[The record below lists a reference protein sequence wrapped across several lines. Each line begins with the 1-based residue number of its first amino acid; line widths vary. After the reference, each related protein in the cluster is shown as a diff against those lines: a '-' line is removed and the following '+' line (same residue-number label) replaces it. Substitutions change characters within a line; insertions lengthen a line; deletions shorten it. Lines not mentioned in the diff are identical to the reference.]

1 MMELEE
7 FRQEFINEDVYAEAV
22 NTNRYP
28 EVVFID
34 HCVDILQNDYSLIS
48 GMNHTFYT
56 FREGTKQYKNMHLDA
71 SYLDLPSGT
80 LDLLIADFNEGD
92 IKTITNGT
100 IDEKTR
106 LMLSFLEN
114 TFKGFFTKAEQSDPA
129 VQLAYDI
136 RRNVDSIKKI
146 HLFIVSTD
154 RLSTAVKT
162 LDKVTSFTFGSY
174 TFEVALDV
182 LDMEKIFRSK
192 MAGFQKEDL
201 IINCADFGFEGIPCI
216 KAEIDTDQY
225 DSYLAI
231 VPGTF
236 LAEIYKKHGP
246 TLLESNVRSF
256 LKFNGAV
263 NKGMRATILN
273 PDEKSRFFTYNNG
286 ISTTAKSVETVL
298 TQDRGLVIT
307 SFTDLQIIN
316 GGQTT
321 ATLAATNI
329 KNNADLS
336 GIFVQMK
343 LTVLKVE
350 DPDLVRNI
358 ATYAN
363 SQNKVKTADLNSSH
377 PFYVRMEEFSRKIYA
392 PLASGQLVQQLWFFE
407 RARGQYEQP
416 LMQMTKKQRDDYKL
430 VRPKDK
436 KFTLT
441 DLSKYMNAADMLPHY
456 VSWGGE
462 VNSAHFHNNMLKQ
475 WNKDN
480 SVFNEL
486 FYKELI
492 GKKIFFAFIEN
503 VVSDQEW
510 YQERRAYRP
519 QLVAYTYAKLVLEAK
534 KAKKCVNFRGIWDL
548 QTVPQAYYKDV
559 ALIAKIV
566 FDTIYDDN
574 RSTANIE
581 TYCKK
586 EECWLIV
593 QKKPYELSD
602 GIREV
607 LITPSDREIEEVQA
621 RKDQKLTSGLS
632 VEVEIF
638 TKGTS
643 YWESLISRGLE
654 RNVLNY
660 VDAQMLGNAVSYC
673 NGRFAQLSKHQV
685 KEITRIVEDLKANGI
700 V

>member
-1 MMELEE
+1 MELEE
-7 FRQEFINEDVYAEAV
+7 FRQEFINEDIYAEAV
-22 NTNRYP
+22 NTKRYP

-48 GMNHTFYT
+48 DMAHSYFS
-56 FREGTKQYKNMHLDA
+56 FKEGTRAYKNMHLDA
-71 SYLDLPSGT
+71 SYLDLAAGT
-80 LDLLIADFNEGD
+80 LNLLIADFNDGE
-92 IKTITNGT
+92 IKNITNT
-100 IDEKTR
+100 IIESKSK
-106 LMLSFLEN
+106 LLLSFLEN
-114 TFKGFFTKAEQSDPA
+114 SLKGFFKGAEQSDPA
-129 VQLAYDI
+129 VQLALEI
-136 RRNVDSIKKI
+136 RRNIDAIHTV

-154 RLSTAVKT
+154 KLSKAVKT
-162 LDKVTSFTFGSY
+162 LELDDFSFGAY
-174 TFEVALDV
+174 TFKVALDV
-182 LDMEKIFRSK
+182 LDVEKIFRSK
-192 MAGFQKEDL
+192 MAGFEKEDL
-201 IINCADFGFEGIPCI
+201 VITCSDFGVEGIPCI
-216 KAEIDTDQY
+216 KADIETDQY

-256 LKFNGAV
+256 LKFNGGV
-263 NKGMRATILN
+263 NKGIRGTILN
-273 PDEKSRFFTYNNG
+273 EKSRFFTYNNG
-286 ISTTAKSVETVL
+286 ISTTAKSVETAICE
-298 TQDRGLVIT
+298 QGLLIT
-307 SFTDLQIIN
+307 AFTDLQIIN

-343 LTVLKVE
+343 LTVLKE
-350 DPDLVRNI
+350 DNPELIRNI

-377 PFYVRMEEFSRKIYA
+377 PFYVRIEDFSRKVYA

-462 VNSAHFHNNMLKQ
+462 VNAAHFHNNMLKQ

-492 GKKIFFAFIEN
+492 GKKIFFAYIEN
-503 VVSDQEW
+503 TISAQAW
-510 YQERRAYRP
+510 YQEKRAYRP
-519 QLVAYTYAKLVLEAK
+519 QLVAYTFAKLSYEARKVK
-534 KAKKCVNFRGIWDL
+534 KHINFRGIWDL
-548 QTVPQAYYKDV
+548 QSVSDAYYADV
-559 ALIAKIV
+559 AAIAKMV
-566 FDTIYDDN
+566 FDTIYDEG

-586 EECWLIV
+586 EECWLIL
-593 QKKPYELSD
+593 QKKTYELTD
-602 GIREV
+602 TIREV
-607 LITPSDREIEEVQA
+607 LITQADLAVEEVQA
-621 RKDQKLTSGLS
+621 KKEQKIISGIS
-632 VEVEIF
+632 NEISIF
-638 TKGTS
+638 TKGS
-643 YWESLISRGLE
+643 AYWESVIARGTE
-654 RNVLNY
+654 QKILNY
-660 VDAQMLGNAVSYC
+660 ADVQMLRNAINYC
-673 NGRFAQLSKHQV
+673 NGIYGQLTKHQL
-685 KEITRIVEDLKANGI
+685 KEIGRITATLKENGI
-700 V
+700 E

>member
-1 MMELEE
+1 MDLIE
-7 FRQEFINEDVYAEAV
+7 FRQEFINEDVFAEAV

-48 GMNHTFYT
+48 DMTHSF
-56 FREGTKQYKNMHLDA
+56 FAFKEGTRAFKNMQLDA
-71 SYLDLPSGT
+71 SYLDLAAGT
-80 LDLLIADFNEGD
+80 LNLLIADFNEGE
-92 IKTITNGT
+92 IKNITNTT
-100 IDEKTR
+100 IDNKTK
-106 LMLSFLEN
+106 LLLSYLEN
-114 TFKGFFTKAEQSDPA
+114 TLKGFFKGAEQSDPA
-129 VQLAYDI
+129 VQLAREI
-136 RRNVDSIKKI
+136 CRNIDAIHTI

-154 RLSTAVKT
+154 KLSTSVKT
-162 LDKVTSFTFGSY
+162 LELEDFTFGAY
-174 TFEVALDV
+174 TFKVVRDV
-182 LDMEKIFRSK
+182 LDIEKIFRSK
-192 MAGFQKEDL
+192 MAGFEKEDL
-201 IINCADFGFEGIPCI
+201 VINCSDFGIKGIPCI
-216 KAEIDTDQY
+216 KAEIETDQY

-231 VPGTF
+231 VPGPF

-256 LKFNGAV
+256 LKFNGGV
-263 NKGMRATILN
+263 NKGIRGTILN
-273 PDEKSRFFTYNNG
+273 EKSRFFTYNNG
-286 ISTTAKSVETVL
+286 ISTTAKSVET
-298 TQDRGLVIT
+298 TMGEEGLLIT
-307 SFTDLQIIN
+307 EFTDLQIIN

-343 LTVLKVE
+343 LTVLKE
-350 DPDLVRNI
+350 DNPELIRNI

-377 PFYVRMEEFSRKIYA
+377 PFYVRIEDFSRKIYA

-462 VNSAHFHNNMLKQ
+462 VNAAHFHNNMLKQ

-492 GKKIFFAFIEN
+492 GKKIFFAYIEN
-503 VVSDQEW
+503 TISAQEW

-519 QLVAYTYAKLVLEAK
+519 QLVAYTFAKLVYEAR
-534 KAKKCVNFRGIWDL
+534 KAKKNLNFRGIWDT
-548 QTVPQAYYKDV
+548 QKVADAYYQDV
-559 ALIAKIV
+559 AAIAKMV
-566 FDTIYDDN
+566 FDTIYDEN

-586 EECWLIV
+586 EECWLIL
-593 QKKPYELSD
+593 QKKPYELTD
-602 GIREV
+602 TIREILV
-607 LITPSDREIEEVQA
+607 TQADLAVEAVQA
-621 RKDQKLTSGLS
+621 KKEQKIISGIS
-632 VEVEIF
+632 DEISIF
-638 TKGTS
+638 TKGS
-643 YWESLISRGLE
+643 AYWEAIINRGTE
-654 RNVLNY
+654 QKVLSY
-660 VDAQMLGNAVSYC
+660 GDAQMLQNAVKYC
-673 NGRFAQLSKHQV
+673 NGLYAQLSKFQL
-685 KEITRIVEDLKANGI
+685 KEITRIINMLKENGI
-700 V
+700 E

>member
-1 MMELEE
+1 MDLIE
-7 FRQEFINEDVYAEAV
+7 FRQEFINEDVFAEAV

-48 GMNHTFYT
+48 EMNHSFFTFK
-56 FREGTKQYKNMHLDA
+56 EGTSVGMHLDA
-71 SYLDLPSGT
+71 SYLDLAAGS
-80 LDLLIADFNEGD
+80 LNLLIADFNDGE
-92 IKTITNGT
+92 INNLTNTTIETKTNLLIRYFRST
-100 IDEKTR
+100 
-106 LMLSFLEN
+106 L
-114 TFKGFFTKAEQSDPA
+114 KGFFNGAEQSDPA
-129 VQLAYDI
+129 VQLAREI
-136 RRNVDSIKKI
+136 RRNIDAI
-146 HLFIVSTD
+146 HTVHIFIVSTD
-154 RLSTAVKT
+154 RLSTSVKT
-162 LDKVTSFTFGSY
+162 LELEDFTFGSY
-174 TFEVALDV
+174 TFKVVRDV
-182 LDMEKIFRSK
+182 LDIEKIFRSK
-192 MAGFQKEDL
+192 MAGFEKEDL
-201 IINCADFGFEGIPCI
+201 IINCRDFGVDGIPCI
-216 KAEIDTDQY
+216 KADIETDQY

-231 VPGTF
+231 VPGPF

-256 LKFNGAV
+256 LKFNGGV
-263 NKGMRATILN
+263 NKGIRGTILN
-273 PDEKSRFFTYNNG
+273 EKSRFFTYNNG
-286 ISTTAKSVETVL
+286 ISTTAKSIETAMS
-298 TQDRGLVIT
+298 DNGLVIT

-343 LTVLKVE
+343 LTVLKDDNPE
-350 DPDLVRNI
+350 LIRNI

-377 PFYVRMEEFSRKIYA
+377 PFYVRMEDFSRKIYA

-441 DLSKYMNAADMLPHY
+441 DLSKYMNAADMLPHF

-462 VNSAHFHNNMLKQ
+462 VNAAHFHNNMVKQ

-480 SVFNEL
+480 SLYNEL

-503 VVSDQEW
+503 TVSAQEW
-510 YQERRAYRP
+510 YQEKRAYRP
-519 QLVAYTYAKLVLEAK
+519 QLVAYTFAKLVYEAK
-534 KAKKCVNFRGIWDL
+534 KAKKNINFRGIWDL
-548 QTVPQAYYKDV
+548 QSVLDAYYTDV
-559 ALIAKIV
+559 AQIAKVV
-566 FDTIYDDN
+566 FDTIYDES

-586 EECWLIV
+586 EECWLIL
-593 QKKPYELSD
+593 QKKPYELTD
-602 GIREV
+602 TIREV
-607 LITPSDREIEEVQA
+607 LVTQADLAVEAVQA
-621 RKDQKLTSGLS
+621 KKEQKVISGIADEIS
-632 VEVEIF
+632 IF
-638 TKGTS
+638 TKGS
-643 YWESLISRGLE
+643 AYWESIITRGTE
-654 RNVLNY
+654 QKVLGY
-660 VDAQMLGNAVSYC
+660 GDAQMLQNAIKYC
-673 NGRFAQLSKHQV
+673 NGIYAQLSKFQL
-685 KEITRIVEDLKANGI
+685 KEISRIIVMLKENGI
-700 V
+700 E

>member
-1 MMELEE
+1 MELVE
-7 FRQEFINEDVYAEAV
+7 FRQEFINEDVFAEAV

-34 HCVDILQNDYSLIS
+34 HCIDILQNDYSLIS
-48 GMNHTFYT
+48 DMTHSFFS
-56 FREGTKQYKNMHLDA
+56 FREGTRAYKNMQLDA
-71 SYLDLPSGT
+71 SYLDLAAGA
-80 LDLLIADFNEGD
+80 LNLLIADFNEGE
-92 IKTITNGT
+92 IKNITNT
-100 IDEKTR
+100 SIDNKSR
-106 LMLSFLEN
+106 LLLNFLEN
-114 TFKGFFTKAEQSDPA
+114 ALKGFFKNAEQSDPA
-129 VQLAYDI
+129 VQLAREI
-136 RRNVDSIKKI
+136 RRNVDAIHTV

-154 RLSTAVKT
+154 RLSKAVKT
-162 LDKVTSFTFGSY
+162 LDLEDFTYGAY
-174 TFEVALDV
+174 TFKVALDV
-182 LDMEKIFRSK
+182 LDIEKIFRSK
-192 MAGFQKEDL
+192 MAGFEKEDL
-201 IINCADFGFEGIPCI
+201 VISCGDFGIKGIPCI
-216 KAEIDTDQY
+216 KADIETDQY

-256 LKFNGAV
+256 LKFNGGV
-263 NKGMRATILN
+263 NKGIRGTILN
-273 PDEKSRFFTYNNG
+273 EKSRFFTYNNG
-286 ISTTAKSVETVL
+286 ISTTAKSVKTEASEN
-298 TQDRGLVIT
+298 GLIIT
-307 SFTDLQIIN
+307 EFTDLQIIN

-329 KNNADLS
+329 KNGADLS

-343 LTVLKVE
+343 LTVLKE
-350 DPDLVRNI
+350 ENPELIRNI

-377 PFYVRMEEFSRKIYA
+377 PFYVRIEDFSRKIYA

-462 VNSAHFHNNMLKQ
+462 VNAAHFHNNMLKQ

-492 GKKIFFAFIEN
+492 GKKIFFAYIEN
-503 VVSDQEW
+503 TISAQAW
-510 YQERRAYRP
+510 YQEKRAYRP
-519 QLVAYTYAKLVLEAK
+519 QLVAYTFAKLVYEAK
-534 KAKKCVNFRGIWDL
+534 KAKKNINFRGIWDL
-548 QTVPQAYYKDV
+548 QSVADAYYSDI
-559 ALIAKIV
+559 AAIAKLV
-566 FDTIYDDN
+566 FDTIYDES

-586 EECWLIV
+586 EECWLV
-593 QKKPYELSD
+593 LQKKPYELSD
-602 GIREV
+602 AIREV
-607 LITPSDREIEEVQA
+607 LITQADLAVEAVHAKKEQKIISGISDEI
-621 RKDQKLTSGLS
+621 S
-632 VEVEIF
+632 IF
-638 TKGTS
+638 TKGS
-643 YWESLISRGLE
+643 AYWESIIIRGTE
-654 RNVLNY
+654 QKVLNY
-660 VDAQMLGNAVSYC
+660 ADAQMLQNAIKYC
-673 NGRFAQLSKHQV
+673 NGLYAQLSKFQL
-685 KEITRIVEDLKANGI
+685 KEIARITAALKENGI
-700 V
+700 E